1 MHTIIRTWKLLQG
14 LAGRIHEGLASVSV
28 ESGHFAHGTLSAKP
42 AQDRRGLRCSSQA
55 GDARTDGAERSSS
68 ALLNSRQ
75 NNLAEGG
82 ITATVIECPGRWEDS
97 IFEAVQIDVEGL
109 KSPFV
114 MTMALPKGS
123 YRALSE
129 FVKPGDLYRAIVD
142 AINKAQASVKVEH
155 G

>member
-1 MHTIIRTWKLLQG
+1 MENKTYK
-14 LAGRIHEGLASVSV
+14 V
-28 ESGHFAHGTLSAKP
+28 
-42 AQDRRGLRCSSQA
+42 
-55 GDARTDGAERSSS
+55 
-68 ALLNSRQ
+68 
-75 NNLAEGG
+75 AEGD

-97 IFEAVQIDVEGL
+97 IFEAVKIDVEGL
-109 KSPFV
+109 KTPFV

-129 FVKPGDLYRAIVD
+129 FVKPGDLYQAIAD